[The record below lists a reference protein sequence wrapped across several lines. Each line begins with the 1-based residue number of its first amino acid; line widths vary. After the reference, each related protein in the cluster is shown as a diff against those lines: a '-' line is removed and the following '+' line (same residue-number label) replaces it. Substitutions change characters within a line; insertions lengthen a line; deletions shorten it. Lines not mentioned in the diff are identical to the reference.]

1 MNQYILEWINEV
13 CQSLTLDEND
23 TLDVPEDPIIIQLN
37 IESMDINEKMLM
49 IGKVTFS
56 DEQLDMSTLY
66 MNYKN
71 TLNYKIL

>member
-37 IESMDINEKMLM
+37 IESMDIYEL
-49 IGKVTFS
+49 
-56 DEQLDMSTLY
+56 
-66 MNYKN
+66 
-71 TLNYKIL
+71 